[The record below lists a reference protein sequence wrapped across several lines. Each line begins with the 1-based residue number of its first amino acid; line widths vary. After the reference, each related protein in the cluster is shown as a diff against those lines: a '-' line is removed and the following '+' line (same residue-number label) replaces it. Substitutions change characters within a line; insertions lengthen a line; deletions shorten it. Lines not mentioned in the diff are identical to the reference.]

1 MRHYYAA
8 VLVVAAVLG
17 GQEIQAQTTTD
28 ALSIARRALSQQDY
42 AAASATYQQV
52 LKRQPGTAGDYY
64 RAAEAA
70 ARNQEPKAA
79 LQLLKQAVDKGYFS
93 AEAIADE
100 ENFASLTTQ
109 AAWLRLL
116 ARART
121 KQQRHETPFDPQ
133 LVMLLKKI
141 ELQDQ
146 NLRKLAKKAE
156 RDFGPN
162 ATQVEAAMRQQ
173 DYFDLLTIRQVDS
186 LIARHGYPGKL
197 LVGEYQKDVAF
208 FVIQHNP
215 DAKYLPL
222 LTAAADQGEFSWS
235 ALALLIDRL
244 KTEQGEKQVYGSQS
258 LFDRKGHGKL
268 YPIEDEVRVNERRAK
283 VGLEPLEEY
292 LHQHGLVYQAPTAA
306 GNLNPPELYVDFKE
320 GQEAEERPS
329 VELVGGYETLYA
341 GLRYPEAARQQ
352 NVSGHVTVQLTI
364 DKDGVPKD
372 LAVVNGLGHGCDEE
386 ALRAMRAARFIN
398 AAGEDHEI
406 RMELPFPYEPA
417 RK

>member
-1 MRHYYAA
+1 M
-8 VLVVAAVLG
+8 
-17 GQEIQAQTTTD
+17 
-28 ALSIARRALSQQDY
+28 
-42 AAASATYQQV
+42 
-52 LKRQPGTAGDYY
+52 
-64 RAAEAA
+64 
-70 ARNQEPKAA
+70 
-79 LQLLKQAVDKGYFS
+79 
-93 AEAIADE
+93 
-100 ENFASLTTQ
+100 
-109 AAWLRLL
+109 
-116 ARART
+116 
-121 KQQRHETPFDPQ
+121 
-133 LVMLLKKI
+133 
-141 ELQDQ
+141 
-146 NLRKLAKKAE
+146 
-156 RDFGPN
+156 
-162 ATQVEAAMRQQ
+162 
-173 DYFDLLTIRQVDS
+173 
-186 LIARHGYPGKL
+186 
-197 LVGEYQKDVAF
+197 
-208 FVIQHNP
+208 IQHNP

-292 LHQHGLVYQAPTAA
+292 LQRHGLVYQAPTAA
-306 GNLNPPELYVDFKE
+306 GNLNPPELYLDFKE

-329 VELVGGYETLYA
+329 VQLIGGYETLYA

-372 LAVVNGLGHGCDEE
+372 VAVVQGLGHGCDEE